1 VTFFSSSFFGKKQ
14 ERRKPGISREYKP
27 RIFPGIQ
34 TPGISREYKPQE
46 FPRNTNLRNFF
57 GSYRAGKI
65 PGTGDIQEFPRSG
78 WVLLMWIYF
87 LNAALWR
94 RASCVTQPFP
104 VSIMPV
110 A

>member
-27 RIFPGIQ
+27 RNFPGIQ

-78 WVLLMWIYF
+78 WVLLHG
-87 LNAALWR
+87 A
-94 RASCVTQPFP
+94 VTP
-104 VSIMPV
+104 SINV
-110 A
+110 LKCSINQAVHRFN

>member
-1 VTFFSSSFFGKKQ
+1 MVASQSATPSSSPTCDIFFFFFLWK
-14 ERRKPGISREYKP
+14 KPGTEKTGD
-27 RIFPGIQ
+27 FPGIQ

-78 WVLLMWIYF
+78 WVLL
-87 LNAALWR
+87 
-94 RASCVTQPFP
+94 
-104 VSIMPV
+104 V
-110 A
+110 AKWP